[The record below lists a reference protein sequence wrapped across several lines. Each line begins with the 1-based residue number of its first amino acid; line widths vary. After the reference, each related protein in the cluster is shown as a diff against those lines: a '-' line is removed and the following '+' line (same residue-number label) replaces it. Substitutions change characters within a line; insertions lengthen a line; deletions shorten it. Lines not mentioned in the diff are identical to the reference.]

1 MPLRVHR
8 FVSDRCFA
16 RVDVDKNGFLDPIEI
31 EVAVLYLYN
40 MVRCLR
46 FPSTPKCEQSWN
58 SRLEKHRLR

>member
-40 MVRCLR
+40 MVRCLH
-46 FPSTPKCEQSWN
+46 STLSALHNAN
-58 SRLEKHRLR
+58 SQGIPA

>member
-1 MPLRVHR
+1 M
-8 FVSDRCFA
+8 
-16 RVDVDKNGFLDPIEI
+16 DVDKNGFLDPIEI